1 MGNNNNVPNLEIKKL
16 DDIKQEGNFDFIKS
30 KYILKKIFGY
40 LHKKKLLKIANQNK
54 KLQNR
59 IEININDYIE
69 NSQTYTTIEIEI
81 KPKKYKYGKF
91 INIINK
97 EEESYFHIYFNNNK
111 NEVKKYNIN
120 KSDKVKRIEVKID
133 YQVKSFCELFNKCE
147 CIESIFFKKF
157 YRTNIID
164 MNHMFNDCYS
174 LNNINFANFNT
185 TNVITLF

>member
-1 MGNNNNVPNLEIKKL
+1 MGNNNNVSKLEIKKFE
-16 DDIKQEGNFDFIKS
+16 DIKQEGNFDDIKS
-30 KYILKKIFGY
+30 KYILKKIFDN
-40 LHKKKLLKIANQNK
+40 LNKNKLLKVINQYK

-59 IEININDYIE
+59 LEININDYIE
-69 NSQTYTTIEIEI
+69 NSEINTTIEIEI
-81 KPKKYKYGKF
+81 IPKKNNYGKF

-133 YQVKSFCELFNKCE
+133 HQVTSFCELFNKCE

-174 LNNINFANFNT
+174 LNNINFANFIT
-185 TNVITLF
+185 KNVITLF